1 MGKDLERRFKL
12 GIEKIKNNS
21 LVEEE
26 VYREKIENIYLAN
39 DFITELNNFLDLN
52 EKFVEL
58 MEIIVVDRYLDDP
71 DNRRISKETIL
82 KQGMFEF
89 EVGDKWFVRLSTNI
103 VNDICGVIGG
113 YTRVSIFNKN
123 NSESFIQY
131 IVNHDKKHN
140 VEQDLLIEGKEVG
153 TISNNEFRE
162 IDTDKKGFSE
172 NKEEIEEF
180 VEDMRNI
187 DISERFVKAVENFL

>member
-1 MGKDLERRFKL
+1 M
-12 GIEKIKNNS
+12 
-21 LVEEE
+21 
-26 VYREKIENIYLAN
+26 AN

-58 MEIIVVDRYLDDP
+58 MGIIVVDRYLDDP

-187 DISERFVKAVENFL
+187 DISERFVEAVENFL